1 MGDLHSPRHSA
12 GSNCADMK
20 FKNFPIYRI
29 EWVTSIFLIG
39 TALLSLTVVPWFLW
53 TQYHLPVDAVNK
65 VHGWGFVWALF
76 IFYYYATGFGITLGY
91 HRLFSHLSFKAKW
104 PVKLFVLL
112 FGAASFENS
121 AHDWSADH
129 RIHHKHVDEDE
140 DPYDISKG
148 FFYAHIGWLLFR
160 LKPPTPVNNVKDLE
174 ADPLV
179 MWQHRYVQWIGAF
192 VGFVMPAVLGYGF
205 AFFNGYTNPGMT
217 ALAAFLIAGLLRT
230 VVVQQGTFCINSLC
244 HMVGRQPYSTS
255 HSARDSGAVAL
266 LTFGEGYHNYHH
278 EFQHDYRNGV
288 KAWQFDPTKW
298 IIWTLSKLGLT
309 EDLRRVPDSRIMA
322 AELKEKSLTLGRDI
336 DSLAARLDARTR
348 ELKAK
353 TIAAA
358 HELAKELAT
367 RAESLKEAAA
377 TKAEVGHETLS
388 ELRGLLNQAANYLET
403 LRRADAGSAA

>member
-1 MGDLHSPRHSA
+1 
-12 GSNCADMK
+12 MK

-53 TQYHLPVDAVNK
+53 THYSQVQ
-65 VHGWGFVWALF
+65 GWGFIWAMA
-76 IFYYYATGFGITLGY
+76 IFYYYATGFSITLGY

-104 PVKLFVLL
+104 PVKLFVAL

-121 AHDWSADH
+121 ILDWSADH

-160 LKPPTPVNNVKDLE
+160 LKPKQPVNNVKDLE
-174 ADPLV
+174 ADSIV
-179 MWQHRYVQWIGAF
+179 MWQHRYVQWIGFF
-192 VGFVMPAVLGYGF
+192 VGFVLPPVLGWTYATLRGF
-205 AFFNGYTNPGMT
+205 ESPAMT
-217 ALAAFLIAGLLRT
+217 ALACFLIPGLLRT

-244 HMVGRQPYSTS
+244 HMVGRQPYSTT

-288 KAWQFDPTKW
+288 KPWQFDPTKW
-298 IIWTLSKLGLT
+298 IIWTLSKVGLAQ
-309 EDLRRVPDSRIMA
+309 DLRRVPDSRIMA

-336 DSLAARLDARTR
+336 DTLAQALDEHKRK
-348 ELKAK
+348 LKEK
-353 TIAAA
+353 TILAA
-358 HELAKELAT
+358 HELAKELGV
-367 RAESLKEAAA
+367 RAEALREAAA
-377 TKAEVGHETLS
+377 NKAEVAHETMV
-388 ELRGLLNQAANYLET
+388 ELRALLNEAAGYLET
-403 LRRADAGSAA
+403 LRRAASSAA

>member
-1 MGDLHSPRHSA
+1 M
-12 GSNCADMK
+12 
-20 FKNFPIYRI
+20 
-29 EWVTSIFLIG
+29 
-39 TALLSLTVVPWFLW
+39 
-53 TQYHLPVDAVNK
+53 
-65 VHGWGFVWALF
+65 FV
-76 IFYYYATGFGITLGY
+76 FYYYATGFGITLGY
-91 HRLFSHLSFKAKW
+91 HRLFSHISFKAKW

-121 AHDWSADH
+121 ALDWSADH

-160 LKPPTPVNNVKDLE
+160 LKPKPPVTNVKDLE

-192 VGFVMPAVLGYGF
+192 VGFVMPAALGYGY
-205 AFFNGYTNPGMT
+205 ASLMGYANPGMT

-244 HMVGRQPYSTS
+244 HMIGRRPYSTD
-255 HSARDSGAVAL
+255 HSARDSGVVAL

-288 KAWQFDPTKW
+288 KPWQFDPTKW
-298 IIWTLSKLGLT
+298 IIWTLSKVGLT
-309 EDLRRVPDSRIMA
+309 QDLRRVPDSRIMA
-322 AELKEKSLTLGRDI
+322 AELKEQSRTLGRDI
-336 DSLAARLDARTR
+336 DSLAARLDVRTR

-353 TIAAA
+353 TIASA
-358 HELAKELAT
+358 HELAAELGR
-367 RAESLKEAAA
+367 RAEALKEAAA
-377 TKAEVGHETLS
+377 TKAEVAQETMV
-388 ELRGLLNQAANYLET
+388 EMRGLLNQAASHLEA
-403 LRRADAGSAA
+403 LRRAGAGSAA

>member
-1 MGDLHSPRHSA
+1 
-12 GSNCADMK
+12 MK

-29 EWVTSIFLIG
+29 EWVTSSFLIG

-53 TQYHLPVDAVNK
+53 TQFDNVE
-65 VHGWGFVWALF
+65 GWGFIWALF

-121 AHDWSADH
+121 ALDWSSDH

-160 LKPPTPVNNVKDLE
+160 LKPKPPVTNVKDLE

-192 VGFVMPAVLGYGF
+192 VGFVMPAALGYGYASF
-205 AFFNGYTNPGMT
+205 MGYANPGMT
-217 ALAAFLIAGLLRT
+217 ALASFLIAGLLRT

-244 HMVGRQPYSTS
+244 HMIGRRPYSTD
-255 HSARDSGAVAL
+255 HSARDSGVVAL

-288 KAWQFDPTKW
+288 KPWQFDPTKW
-298 IIWTLSKLGLT
+298 IIWTLSKVGLT
-309 EDLRRVPDSRIMA
+309 QDLRRVPDSRIMA
-322 AELKEKSLTLGRDI
+322 AELKEQSRTLGRDI
-336 DSLAARLDARTR
+336 DSLAARLDLRTR

-353 TIAAA
+353 TITAA
-358 HELAKELAT
+358 HELAKELAL
-367 RAESLKEAAA
+367 RAEALKEAAA
-377 TKAEVGHETLS
+377 SKADVAQETMV
-388 ELRGLLNQAANYLET
+388 ELRGLLNQAASHLET
-403 LRRADAGSAA
+403 LRRAGAGSAA

>member
-1 MGDLHSPRHSA
+1 
-12 GSNCADMK
+12 MK
-20 FKNFPIYRI
+20 FRNFPIYRI
-29 EWVTSIFLIG
+29 EWVTSAFLIG
-39 TALLSLTVVPWFLW
+39 TALAALTVVPWFLW
-53 TQYHLPVDAVNK
+53 THLSHDL
-65 VHGWGFVWALF
+65 GWGFVWALF

-121 AHDWSADH
+121 ALDWSADH

-160 LKPPTPVNNVKDLE
+160 LKPKPPVTNVKDLE

-179 MWQHRYVQWIGAF
+179 MWQHKYVQWIGFF
-192 VGFVMPAVLGYGF
+192 VGFVTPAALGWAYATARGF
-205 AFFNGYTNPGMT
+205 ANPGMT
-217 ALAAFLIAGLLRT
+217 ALACFLIAGLLRT

-244 HMVGRQPYSTS
+244 HMFGRQPYSTR
-255 HSARDSGAVAL
+255 HSARDSWWVAL

-298 IIWTLSKLGLT
+298 IIWTLSKLGLVA
-309 EDLRRVPDSRIMA
+309 ELRRVPDARIFA
-322 AELKEKSLTLGRDI
+322 AELKEHSRTLGQDVQH
-336 DSLAARLDARTR
+336 AVAQLDAGTR
-348 ELKAK
+348 ELKAR
-353 TIAAA
+353 TIASLESIVADLAA
-358 HELAKELAT
+358 
-367 RAESLKEAAA
+367 RAESLREAAA
-377 TKAEVGHETLS
+377 VQAELGRETV
-388 ELRGLLNQAANYLET
+388 EEVRATFRQAADQLDS
-403 LRRADAGSAA
+403 LRLTAAPSVA

>member
-1 MGDLHSPRHSA
+1 MPFRNLCSY
-12 GSNCADMK
+12 MK

-29 EWVTSIFLIG
+29 EWVTSAFLIG
-39 TALLSLTVVPWFLW
+39 TAFLSLTVVPWFLW
-53 TQYHLPVDAVNK
+53 TQFNLPADAANK
-65 VHGWGFVWALF
+65 VHGWGFVCALF
-76 IFYYYATGFGITLGY
+76 VFYYYATGFGITLGY
-91 HRLFSHLSFKAKW
+91 HRLFSHISFKAKW

-121 AHDWSADH
+121 AHDWCADH
-129 RIHHKHVDEDE
+129 RVHHKHVDEDE

-160 LKPPTPVNNVKDLE
+160 LKPPVTITNVKDLE

-192 VGFVMPAVLGYGF
+192 VGFVVPAALGYGY
-205 AFFNGYTNPGMT
+205 AALMGYANPGMT

-244 HMVGRQPYSTS
+244 HMIGRQPYSTD
-255 HSARDSGAVAL
+255 HSARDSGLVAL

-288 KAWQFDPTKW
+288 KGWQFDPTKW
-298 IIWTLSKLGLT
+298 IIWTLSKVGLT

-322 AELKEKSLTLGRDI
+322 AELKEKSRTLGRDI
-336 DSLAARLDARTR
+336 DSLAARLDERSR

-358 HELAKELAT
+358 HELATELAR
-367 RAESLKEAAA
+367 RAEALKESAA
-377 TKAEVGHETLS
+377 TKAEVAQETMA
-388 ELRGLLNQAANYLET
+388 ELRGLLDQAASYLEA
-403 LRRADAGSAA
+403 LRRASAGSAA

>member
-1 MGDLHSPRHSA
+1 
-12 GSNCADMK
+12 MK

-29 EWVTSIFLIG
+29 EWVTSTFLIG

-53 TQYHLPVDAVNK
+53 TQFNLPADAANK
-65 VHGWGFVWALF
+65 VHGWGFILAMFV
-76 IFYYYATGFGITLGY
+76 FYYYATGFGITLGY
-91 HRLFSHLSFKAKW
+91 HRLFSHISFKAKW

-121 AHDWSADH
+121 AHDWCADH

-160 LKPPTPVNNVKDLE
+160 LKPPAPITNVKDLE

-192 VGFVMPAVLGYGF
+192 VGFVMPAVLGYGYASF
-205 AFFNGYTNPGMT
+205 MGYANPGMT

-244 HMVGRQPYSTS
+244 HMIGRRPYSTD
-255 HSARDSGAVAL
+255 HSARDSGLVAL

-288 KAWQFDPTKW
+288 KPWQFDPTKW
-298 IIWTLSKLGLT
+298 IIWTLSKIGMT

-322 AELKEKSLTLGRDI
+322 AELKEKSRTLGRDI
-336 DSLAARLDARTR
+336 DSLAARLDERTR

-353 TIAAA
+353 SIAAA
-358 HELAKELAT
+358 HELAKELAL
-367 RAESLKEAAA
+367 RAEALKEAAT
-377 TKAEVGHETLS
+377 TKSEVAKETMV
-388 ELRGLLNQAANYLET
+388 ELRGLLNQAASHLET
-403 LRRADAGSAA
+403 LRRAGAGSAA

>member
-1 MGDLHSPRHSA
+1 
-12 GSNCADMK
+12 MK
-20 FKNFPIYRI
+20 FRNFPIYRI
-29 EWVTSIFLIG
+29 EWVTSTFLIL
-39 TALLSLTVVPWFLW
+39 TALLSLTLVPWFVW
-53 TQYHLPVDAVNK
+53 TYYSEVQ
-65 VHGWGFVWALF
+65 GWGFIIALA

-91 HRLFSHLSFKAKW
+91 HRLFSHISFKAKW

-121 AHDWSADH
+121 ALDWSADH

-160 LKPPTPVNNVKDLE
+160 LKPKPPVTNVKDLE

-192 VGFVMPAVLGYGF
+192 VGFVVPTLLGWAYATYNGF
-205 AFFNGYTNPGMT
+205 TSPWLT
-217 ALAAFLIAGLLRT
+217 ATAAFLIAGLLRT

-244 HMVGRQPYSTS
+244 HMFGRQPYSRD

-288 KAWQFDPTKW
+288 KPWQFDPTKW
-298 IIWTLSKLGLT
+298 IIWTLSKVGLV
-309 EDLRRVPDSRIMA
+309 ENLRRVSDSRILA
-322 AELKEKSLTLGRDI
+322 AELKEKSRTLGMDI
-336 DSLAARLDARTR
+336 DKLASRLDQRTR

-358 HELAKELAT
+358 HALAKDLAA
-367 RAESLKEAAA
+367 RAESLKELSLA
-377 TKAEVGHETLS
+377 KADVSSDTMN
-388 ELRGLLNQAANYLET
+388 ELRGLLDQAGDLLES

>member
-1 MGDLHSPRHSA
+1 
-12 GSNCADMK
+12 MK

-29 EWVTSIFLIG
+29 EWVTSTFLIG

-53 TQYHLPVDAVNK
+53 TQFHLADDAANK
-65 VHGWGFVWALF
+65 VHGWGFIWAMF
-76 IFYYYATGFGITLGY
+76 VFYYYATGFGITLGY
-91 HRLFSHLSFKAKW
+91 HRLFSHISFKAKW

-121 AHDWSADH
+121 ALDWSADH

-160 LKPPTPVNNVKDLE
+160 LKPKPPVTNVKDLE

-192 VGFVMPAVLGYGF
+192 VGFVMPAALGYGY
-205 AFFNGYTNPGMT
+205 ASLMGYANPGMT

-244 HMVGRQPYSTS
+244 HMIGRRPYSTD
-255 HSARDSGAVAL
+255 HSARDSGVVAL

-288 KAWQFDPTKW
+288 KPWQFDPTKW
-298 IIWTLSKLGLT
+298 IIWSLSKVGLT

-322 AELKEKSLTLGRDI
+322 AELK
-336 DSLAARLDARTR
+336 
-348 ELKAK
+348 AK
-353 TIAAA
+353 TISAA
-358 HELAKELAT
+358 HELAKELAL
-367 RAESLKEAAA
+367 RAEALKEAAA
-377 TKAEVGHETLS
+377 TKAEVAQETMV
-388 ELRGLLNQAANYLET
+388 ELRGLLNQAASHLET
-403 LRRADAGSAA
+403 LRRAGAGSAA

>member
-1 MGDLHSPRHSA
+1 
-12 GSNCADMK
+12 MK

-53 TQYHLPVDAVNK
+53 TKYSQVE
-65 VHGWGFVWALF
+65 GWGFIWPLA
-76 IFYYYATGFGITLGY
+76 IFYYYATGFSITLGY

-104 PVKLFVLL
+104 PVKLFVAL

-121 AHDWSADH
+121 ILDCSADH

-160 LKPPTPVNNVKDLE
+160 LKPKPPVNNVKDLE

-179 MWQHRYVQWIGAF
+179 MWQHRYVQWIGLV
-192 VGFVMPAVLGYGF
+192 VGFIMPAVLGWSYATLRGF
-205 AFFNGYTNPGMT
+205 EHPEMT

-244 HMVGRQPYSTS
+244 HMVGRQPYSTT
-255 HSARDSGAVAL
+255 HSARDSAIVAL

-298 IIWTLSKLGLT
+298 IIWTLSKVGLA
-309 EDLRRVPDSRIMA
+309 EELRRVPDSRIMA

-336 DSLAARLDARTR
+336 DNLAKALDAHKRQ
-348 ELKAK
+348 LKEK

-358 HELAKELAT
+358 HELAKELGV
-367 RAESLKEAAA
+367 RAEALREAAA
-377 TKAEVGHETLS
+377 NKAEVAHETMV
-388 ELRGLLNQAANYLET
+388 ELRAMLNEAAGYLEN
-403 LRRADAGSAA
+403 LRRAAGSAA

>member
-1 MGDLHSPRHSA
+1 
-12 GSNCADMK
+12 MK
-20 FKNFPIYRI
+20 FRNFPIYRI

-53 TQYHLPVDAVNK
+53 TQYHLEAGAPGK
-65 VHGWGFVWALF
+65 VQGWAFIWALF
-76 IFYYYATGFGITLGY
+76 VFYYYATGFGITLGY

-121 AHDWSADH
+121 ALDWSADH

-160 LKPPTPVNNVKDLE
+160 LKPKPPVTNVKDLE

-179 MWQHRYVQWIGAF
+179 MWQHRYVQWIGF
-192 VGFVMPAVLGYGF
+192 VVGFVTPTLLGWAWGY
-205 AFFNGYTNPGMT
+205 FNGYESPWMT

-244 HMVGRQPYSTS
+244 HMVGRRPYSTS
-255 HSARDSGAVAL
+255 HSARDSASVAL

-288 KAWQFDPTKW
+288 KPWQFDPTKW
-298 IIWTLSKLGLT
+298 IIWSLEKVGLVQ
-309 EDLRRVPDSRIMA
+309 DLRRVPDARILA
-322 AELKEKSLTLGRDI
+322 AELKEKSRTLGADI
-336 DSLAARLDARTR
+336 DKLAARLDAHTR
-348 ELKAK
+348 ELKAR

-358 HELAKELAT
+358 HELAKELAA
-367 RAESLKEAAA
+367 RSEALKEAAL
-377 TKAEVGHETLS
+377 TKADVGTETLA
-388 ELRGLLNQAANYLET
+388 ELRSMLQEAAEMLES
-403 LRRADAGSAA
+403 LRRADAGATA

>member
-1 MGDLHSPRHSA
+1 
-12 GSNCADMK
+12 MK

-53 TQYHLPVDAVNK
+53 TKYSQVE
-65 VHGWGFVWALF
+65 GWGFIWPLA
-76 IFYYYATGFGITLGY
+76 IFYYYATGFSITLGY

-104 PVKLFVLL
+104 PVKLFVAL

-121 AHDWSADH
+121 ILDWSADH

-160 LKPPTPVNNVKDLE
+160 LKPKPPVNNVKDLE

-179 MWQHRYVQWIGAF
+179 MWQHRYVQWIGLV
-192 VGFVMPAVLGYGF
+192 VGFITPAVLGWSYATLRGF
-205 AFFNGYTNPGMT
+205 EHPGMT

-244 HMVGRQPYSTS
+244 HMVGRQPYSTT
-255 HSARDSGAVAL
+255 HSARDSAIVAL

-298 IIWTLSKLGLT
+298 IIWTLSKVGLA
-309 EDLRRVPDSRIMA
+309 EELRRVPDSRIMA

-336 DSLAARLDARTR
+336 DNLAKALDAHKRQ
-348 ELKAK
+348 LKEK

-358 HELAKELAT
+358 HELAKELGV
-367 RAESLKEAAA
+367 RAEALREAAA
-377 TKAEVGHETLS
+377 NKAEVAHETMV
-388 ELRGLLNQAANYLET
+388 ELRAMLNEAAGYLEN
-403 LRRADAGSAA
+403 LRRAAGSAA

>member
-1 MGDLHSPRHSA
+1 
-12 GSNCADMK
+12 MK
-20 FKNFPIYRI
+20 FRNFPIYRI
-29 EWVTSIFLIG
+29 EWITSTFLIV
-39 TALLSLTVVPWFLW
+39 TALLSLTLVPWFIW
-53 TQYHLPVDAVNK
+53 TYHAQVE
-65 VHGWGFVWALF
+65 GWGLVIALF

-91 HRLFSHLSFKAKW
+91 HRLFSHISFKAKW

-121 AHDWSADH
+121 ALDWSADH

-160 LKPPTPVNNVKDLE
+160 LKPKPPVTNVKDLE

-192 VGFVMPAVLGYGF
+192 VGFVVPTFIGWAYATLNGF
-205 AFFNGYTNPGMT
+205 TSPWLT
-217 ALAAFLIAGLLRT
+217 ATACFLIAGLLRT

-244 HMVGRQPYSTS
+244 HMFGRQPYSRD

-288 KAWQFDPTKW
+288 KPWQFDPTKW
-298 IIWTLSKLGLT
+298 IIWTLSKVGLV
-309 EDLRRVPDSRIMA
+309 ENLRRVSDSRILA
-322 AELKEKSLTLGRDI
+322 AELKEKSRTLGMDI
-336 DSLAARLDARTR
+336 DKLASRLDQRTR
-348 ELKAK
+348 EMKAK

-358 HELAKELAT
+358 HELAKDLAG
-367 RAESLKEAAA
+367 RAESLKELSLA
-377 TKAEVGHETLS
+377 KADVSSETMD
-388 ELRGLLNQAANYLET
+388 ELRGLLNQAGDLLES
-403 LRRADAGSAA
+403 LRRGDAGSAA

>member
-1 MGDLHSPRHSA
+1 
-12 GSNCADMK
+12 MK
-20 FKNFPIYRI
+20 FRNFPIYRI
-29 EWVTSIFLIG
+29 EWVTSAFLIG
-39 TALLSLTVVPWFLW
+39 TALAALTVVPWFLW
-53 TQYHLPVDAVNK
+53 THHSHDL
-65 VHGWGFVWALF
+65 GWGFVAALF
-76 IFYYYATGFGITLGY
+76 VFYYYATGFGITLGY

-121 AHDWSADH
+121 ALDWSADH

-160 LKPPTPVNNVKDLE
+160 LKPKPPVTNVKDLE

-192 VGFVMPAVLGYGF
+192 VGFVVPTLLGWAYGTWVT
-205 AFFNGYTNPGMT
+205 GTPGET
-217 ALAAFLIAGLLRT
+217 ALACFLIAGLLRT

-244 HMVGRQPYSTS
+244 HMFGRQPYSTR
-255 HSARDSGAVAL
+255 HSARDSWWVAL

-298 IIWTLSKLGLT
+298 IIWTLSKMGLVA
-309 EDLRRVPDSRIMA
+309 ELRRVPDARIFA
-322 AELKEKSLTLGRDI
+322 AELKEHSRTLGQDVQR
-336 DSLAARLDARTR
+336 AVAQLDTTTR
-348 ELKAK
+348 ELKAR
-353 TIAAA
+353 TIASLEAIVA
-358 HELAKELAT
+358 DLSA
-367 RAESLKEAAA
+367 RAETLREAAA
-377 TKAEVGHETLS
+377 VQAELGRETVEEVRGIFRQAS
-388 ELRGLLNQAANYLET
+388 EQLDSLRLTAAPSV
-403 LRRADAGSAA
+403 A

>member
-1 MGDLHSPRHSA
+1 
-12 GSNCADMK
+12 MK
-20 FKNFPIYRI
+20 FRNFPIYRI
-29 EWVTSIFLIG
+29 EWVTSSFLIG

-53 TQYHLPVDAVNK
+53 TQHAHVQ
-65 VHGWGFVWALF
+65 GWGFVWALF
-76 IFYYYATGFGITLGY
+76 TFYYFATGFGITLGY

-121 AHDWSADH
+121 ALDWTADH

-160 LKPPTPVNNVKDLE
+160 LKPKPPVTNVKDLE

-179 MWQHRYVQWIGAF
+179 MWQHRYVQWIGF
-192 VGFVMPAVLGYGF
+192 VVGFVVPTALGYGY
-205 AFFNGYTNPGMT
+205 ARLNGFENPWMT
-217 ALAAFLIAGLLRT
+217 AVACFLIAGLLRT

-244 HMVGRQPYSTS
+244 HMIGRQPYSTS
-255 HSARDSGAVAL
+255 HSARDSGVVAL

-288 KAWQFDPTKW
+288 KAWQYDPTKW
-298 IIWTLSKLGLT
+298 IIWTLSKVGLT

-322 AELKEKSLTLGRDI
+322 AELKEKSLTLGKDI
-336 DSLAARLDARTR
+336 DSLSARLDARTR

-358 HELAKELAT
+358 HELAQELAH
-367 RAESLKEAAA
+367 RAEALKEAAA
-377 TKAEVGHETLS
+377 TRAEVAQETMA
-388 ELRGLLNQAANYLET
+388 ELRGLLNQAAGYLET
-403 LRRADAGSAA
+403 LRRAGVGSAA